1 MTEVKLQSNY
11 GTNVFRGIIGE
22 ETDEFRRTML
32 A

>member
-1 MTEVKLQSNY
+1 MAEVKLHNY

-22 ETDEFRRTML
+22 EADEFRRTVL